1 MFFYPVGPVG
11 PVEPP
16 PPPPPLPQIDK
27 ELEIEIIY
35 YIII

>member
-35 YIII
+35 YSII